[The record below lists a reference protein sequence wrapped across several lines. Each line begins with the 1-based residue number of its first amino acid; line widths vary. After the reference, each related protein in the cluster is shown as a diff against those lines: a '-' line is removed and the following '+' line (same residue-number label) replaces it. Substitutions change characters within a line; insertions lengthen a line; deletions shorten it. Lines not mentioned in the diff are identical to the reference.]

1 MGDNATEAGSV
12 RSGGNPASGTWA
24 MRAITISREYGSGG
38 GEIAARLAKRLSWKL
53 IDHEI
58 VAEVARELGI
68 THEEAEQRDER
79 TEGIIARMLAAM
91 AAADPSVFVP
101 IDPPRLL
108 DADAYRDALYRVV
121 TVSVASGHAVIV
133 GRGAQAILKDRRDVL
148 HTRFVAPLEKRIAYV
163 ARREGLDIPEAQRRI
178 QDKDRSRQQFVQSL
192 YSARPDD
199 ARLYD
204 IVVNTG
210 ILSLDACVELVCLAL
225 ERKAEWLALPD
236 EELGPEAGLTHYPG
250 KPEDLP
256 VPELPG

>member
-1 MGDNATEAGSV
+1 MGDSENGLVA
-12 RSGGNPASGTWA
+12 SGENPASGARA

-91 AAADPSVFVP
+91 AAAEPSVFVP
-101 IDPPRLL
+101 VDPPRLL
-108 DADAYRDALYRVV
+108 DSDAYRDALHRVV
-121 TVSVASGHAVIV
+121 TVSVAGGHAVIV
-133 GRGAQAILKDRRDVL
+133 GRGAQVILKDQRDVL
-148 HTRFVAPLEKRIAYV
+148 HVRFVAPLEKRIAYV
-163 ARREGLDIPEAQRRI
+163 ARREELDIPEAQQRI
-178 QDKDRSRQQFVQSL
+178 QEKDRSRQQFVQSL

-204 IVVNTG
+204 IVLNTG

-225 ERKAEWLALPD
+225 ERKADRLTLPD
-236 EELGPEAGLTHYPG
+236 GELGPGAG
-250 KPEDLP
+250 
-256 VPELPG
+256 